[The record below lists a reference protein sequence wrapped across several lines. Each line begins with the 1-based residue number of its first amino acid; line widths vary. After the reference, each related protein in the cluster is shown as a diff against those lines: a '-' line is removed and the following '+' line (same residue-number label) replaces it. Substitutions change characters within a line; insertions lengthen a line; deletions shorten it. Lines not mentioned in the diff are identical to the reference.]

1 MKCPWRSW
9 HWFNVGVH
17 HWTRRG
23 VFSDGAIL
31 IEVDAL
37 QFLIRLIHWK
47 TLSILSTCSY
57 VIHFIDWLHVLVQ
70 KSAIVGSILRH
81 PCPHSVFFQLFP
93 VSSEHPRQQA
103 AAHRK
108 SATPTP
114 SSEWPL
120 FFFFFFFLCG
130 AAAQSASSWKTLT
143 SPRLSIF
150 SLAFPVFFCPEK
162 KLHVDT
168 SPSCSSSPA
177 WPALVFDSV
186 LRSLAYTNRGGKCQQ
201 DILVGL

>member
-1 MKCPWRSW
+1 MGLTITARQLAFRFTKDVTLQNVKCPWRSW

-37 QFLIRLIHWK
+37 QFLIRLIHRK

-103 AAHRK
+103 ADHRK
-108 SATPTP
+108 SATP
-114 SSEWPL
+114 S
-120 FFFFFFFLCG
+120 FL
-130 AAAQSASSWKTLT
+130 
-143 SPRLSIF
+143 
-150 SLAFPVFFCPEK
+150 
-162 KLHVDT
+162 
-168 SPSCSSSPA
+168 
-177 WPALVFDSV
+177 
-186 LRSLAYTNRGGKCQQ
+186 LRSDPSFFSFSVVRLLKVLQAEKPWRHLGS
-201 DILVGL
+201 LSFPWPRR

>member
-1 MKCPWRSW
+1 MGLTITARQLAFRFTKDVTLQNVKCPWRSW

-37 QFLIRLIHWK
+37 QFLIRLIHRK

-70 KSAIVGSILRH
+70 KSAIVGSILRLSTH
-81 PCPHSVFFQLFP
+81 VHIASFSIVP
-93 VSSEHPRQQA
+93 SEQRASA
-103 AAHRK
+103 AAGSRPQKKCKAH
-108 SATPTP
+108 SFFGVT
-114 SSEWPL
+114 PL
-120 FFFFFFFLCG
+120 FFFFFFFCG

-143 SPRLSIF
+143 SPRLSFF
-150 SLAFPVFFCPEK
+150 SLA
-162 KLHVDT
+162 
-168 SPSCSSSPA
+168 
-177 WPALVFDSV
+177 
-186 LRSLAYTNRGGKCQQ
+186 
-201 DILVGL
+201 